1 MCRINYQAMRRVFF
15 FGTRHYAWMAK
26 TDLKPY
32 ADFKETLTSGKKSGN
47 FKMAV
52 REIEE
57 FVAGEDSVES
67 EVLRYL
73 QLAASVIR
81 LIAVRRVHEL
91 SKITIC

>member
-1 MCRINYQAMRRVFF
+1 MYANLGVQPGEIHWYYYPGIVGHYLAFFFGVFF
-15 FGTRHYAWMAK
+15 FGIRLHAWMTK

-32 ADFKETLTSGKKSGN
+32 AEFKETLTSGKKSGN

-67 EVLRYL
+67 EV
-73 QLAASVIR
+73 
-81 LIAVRRVHEL
+81 
-91 SKITIC
+91 